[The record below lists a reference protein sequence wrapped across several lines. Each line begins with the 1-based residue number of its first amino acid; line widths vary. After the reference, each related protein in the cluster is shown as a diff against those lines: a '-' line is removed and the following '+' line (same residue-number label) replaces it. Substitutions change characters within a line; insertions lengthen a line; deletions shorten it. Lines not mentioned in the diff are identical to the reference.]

1 MTLSTWEWQSNSGRQ
16 WRTREPGVLQSVATE
31 SRTRLSNWR
40 ATTVGEKTDQMTLSD
55 PIRYPLLFESSLYI
69 TSLLQKSCKRVHVF
83 TNWKKSKLD
92 FSFNEKKVKTVFSV
106 HFARSQWT
114 LRQTA
119 ASVAQPSSF
128 PEHYTQHLISASGRH
143 CSKLCLWASVLS
155 LDLFHV
161 SVSRMCPKVTAS
173 LLYTILSLQKRS

>member
-16 WRTREPGVLQSVATE
+16 WRTWEPGVLQSVATE

-92 FSFNEKKVKTVFSV
+92 FSFNEKKWKQCSVFILQEANEPWDRQQQAW
-106 HFARSQWT
+106 HSQAPSLSTT
-114 LRQTA
+114 LNISFQHQAATA
-119 ASVAQPSSF
+119 PNCVCG
-128 PEHYTQHLISASGRH
+128 HL
-143 CSKLCLWASVLS
+143 CFL
-155 LDLFHV
+155 
-161 SVSRMCPKVTAS
+161 
-173 LLYTILSLQKRS
+173 